1 MISEKEL
8 LREIE
13 EYESKQPT
21 YQVCEKLATL
31 YIIHDHLY
39 HAEKTRSDI
48 FKTNHSFDSGPKQ
61 TEVEEKPERKIILPA
76 YESYID
82 AKTAYQY
89 GEISIERVLK
99 TFKTLSEEIKDF
111 IKMLYRNTDTPEERQ
126 ILNTLIGE
134 INVGNI

>member
-8 LREIE
+8 LIEIE

-21 YQVCEKLATL
+21 YAVCEKLATL
-31 YIIHDHLY
+31 YIIYDHLY
-39 HAEKTRSDI
+39 GIKKTQTDFSD
-48 FKTNHSFDSGPKQ
+48 TNYSFDSDPRQ
-61 TEVEEKPERKIILPA
+61 TDDEEQPDKKIILPA
-76 YESYID
+76 YESYVD

-99 TFKTLSEEIKDF
+99 TFEMLSQEIKDF

-126 ILNTLIGE
+126 ILNTLINE